1 MMEEN
6 LVAAM
11 VWVPSWRLMVISYEE
26 TLFEEG
32 EVQSCSSTHLWL
44 EIYSL
49 VGFGTVGVRP
59 SLL

>member
-6 LVAAM
+6 LIAAM

-26 TLFEEG
+26 TLSEEG

-44 EIYSL
+44 EI